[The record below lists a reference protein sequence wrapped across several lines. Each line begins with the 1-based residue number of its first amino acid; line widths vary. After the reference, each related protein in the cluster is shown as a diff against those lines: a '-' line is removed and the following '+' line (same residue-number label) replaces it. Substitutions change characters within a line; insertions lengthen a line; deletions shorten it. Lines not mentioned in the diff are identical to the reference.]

1 MDKMGTESLIII
13 LIGAFQKRLF
23 LPMEFGK
30 YMKDT
35 LKLVAWVRHSILTQN
50 GILKQEA
57 INMKEECKNQNEFT
71 WMW

>member
-13 LIGAFQKRLF
+13 LIDAFQKRLF

-35 LKLVAWVRHSILTQN
+35 LKLVA
-50 GILKQEA
+50 
-57 INMKEECKNQNEFT
+57 
-71 WMW
+71 